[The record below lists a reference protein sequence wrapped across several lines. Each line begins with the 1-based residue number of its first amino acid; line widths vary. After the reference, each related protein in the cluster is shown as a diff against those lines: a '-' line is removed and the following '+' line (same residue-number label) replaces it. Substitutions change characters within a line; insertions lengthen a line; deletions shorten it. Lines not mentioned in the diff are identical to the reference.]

1 MFRSKEIITLL
12 KGPGSMKPKGGN
24 FLLTRVLFS
33 MSRPT
38 HLLLIAFVYL
48 FGTVIALADG
58 ASLEVSTFWIGL
70 FVLIPLSA
78 SVHYANEYAD
88 FETDSLT
95 NRTLFSGGSG
105 ALPKSGLPR
114 IIALRA
120 AWGAGSVGPLIALLA
135 IVRGSLSALSLGIL
149 LIGTLLGW
157 MYSLK
162 PLALGWRGLGE
173 LDNAVLGGVL
183 LPLYGYVVQ
192 AGKFEAWVIAAL
204 LPFGGAVFIN
214 LLATTWPDR
223 VADRQVGKQTLATR
237 MPTGYLRVLY
247 WSFALAIVISVILLL
262 HRVLPVEVVF
272 GSLLITPVLLWGGL
286 RYTRQHSPFPTATAM
301 VLLLAAQFVGWWLTI
316 DFCCL
321 FNPI

>member
-1 MFRSKEIITLL
+1 
-12 KGPGSMKPKGGN
+12 MKPKGGN
-24 FLLTRVLFS
+24 FLLIRVLFS

-38 HLLLIAFVYL
+38 QLLLIAFVYL
-48 FGTVIALADG
+48 FGSIIALADG

-78 SVHYANEYAD
+78 SIHYANEYAD
-88 FETDSLT
+88 FETDTLT

-105 ALPKSGLPR
+105 ALQNSGLPR

-120 AWGAGSVGPLIALLA
+120 AWGAVSVGSLMALIA
-135 IVRGSLSALSLGIL
+135 IVRGNLSALSLGIL

-192 AGKFEAWVIAAL
+192 AGKFEAWVIVAL

-223 VADRQVGKQTLATR
+223 AADRQVGKRTLATR

-262 HRVLPVEVVF
+262 HRVLPVQVVF

-286 RYTRQHSPFPTATAM
+286 RYTRQHSPFPTVLAM
-301 VLLLAAQFVGWWLTI
+301 VLLLVAQLVGWWSTI

>member
-1 MFRSKEIITLL
+1 
-12 KGPGSMKPKGGN
+12 
-24 FLLTRVLFS
+24 

-38 HLLLIAFVYL
+38 QLLLIAFVYL
-48 FGTVIALADG
+48 FGSIIALADG

-78 SVHYANEYAD
+78 SIHYANEYAD
-88 FETDSLT
+88 FETDTLT

-105 ALPKSGLPR
+105 ALQNSGLPR

-120 AWGAGSVGPLIALLA
+120 AWGAVSVGSLMALIA
-135 IVRGSLSALSLGIL
+135 IVRGNLSALSLGIL

-192 AGKFEAWVIAAL
+192 AGKFEAWVIVAL

-223 VADRQVGKQTLATR
+223 AADLQVGKRTLATR

-272 GSLLITPVLLWGGL
+272 GSLLISPVLLWGGL

-301 VLLLAAQFVGWWLTI
+301 VLLLAAQFVGWWSTI

>member
-1 MFRSKEIITLL
+1 
-12 KGPGSMKPKGGN
+12 MKPQKGH
-24 FLLTRVLFS
+24 FLLIGVLFS

-38 HLLLIAFVYL
+38 QLLLIAFVYL
-48 FGTVIALADG
+48 FGSIIALAGG

-78 SVHYANEYAD
+78 SIHYANEYAD
-88 FETDSLT
+88 YETDRLT

-105 ALPKSGLPR
+105 ALQNSGLPR

-120 AWGAGSVGPLIALLA
+120 AWGAVSVGSLIA
-135 IVRGSLSALSLGIL
+135 IVRGNLSALSLGIL
-149 LIGTLLGW
+149 LIGTLFGW

-192 AGKFEAWVIAAL
+192 AGKFEAWVILAL

-223 VADRQVGKQTLATR
+223 VADRQVGKRTLATR

-262 HRVLPVEVVF
+262 HRVLPAEVVF

-286 RYTRQHSPFPTATAM
+286 RYTRQHSPLPTVSAM
-301 VLLLAAQFVGWWLTI
+301 VLLLVAQFVGWWSTI

-321 FNPI
+321 FNSI

>member
-1 MFRSKEIITLL
+1 
-12 KGPGSMKPKGGN
+12 MKPKGGN

-120 AWGAGSVGPLIALLA
+120 AWGAVSVGSLIALLA
-135 IVRGSLSALSLGIL
+135 IVRGRLSALSLGIL

-223 VADRQVGKQTLATR
+223 VADRQVGKRTLATR

-301 VLLLAAQFVGWWLTI
+301 VLLLAAQFVGWWSTI

>member
-1 MFRSKEIITLL
+1 
-12 KGPGSMKPKGGN
+12 MKPKRGY

-38 HLLLIAFVYL
+38 QLLLIAFVYL
-48 FGTVIALADG
+48 FGSIIALAGG
-58 ASLEVSTFWIGL
+58 ASLELSTFWVGL

-78 SVHYANEYAD
+78 SIHYANEYAD
-88 FETDSLT
+88 FETDTLT
-95 NRTLFSGGSG
+95 NRTLYSGGSG
-105 ALPKSGLPR
+105 ALQNSGLPR

-120 AWGAGSVGPLIALLA
+120 AWGAVSVGSLIA
-135 IVRGSLSALSLGIL
+135 IVRGNLSALSLGIL
-149 LIGTLLGW
+149 LIGTLFGW

-192 AGKFEAWVIAAL
+192 AGKFEAWVIFAL

-223 VADRQVGKQTLATR
+223 VADRLVGKRTLATR

-262 HRVLPVEVVF
+262 HRVLPVQVVF
-272 GSLLITPVLLWGGL
+272 GSLLITPVLLWAGL
-286 RYTRQHSPFPTATAM
+286 RYTRQQSPFPTVLAM
-301 VLLLAAQFVGWWLTI
+301 VLLLVAQLVGWWSTI

>member
-1 MFRSKEIITLL
+1 
-12 KGPGSMKPKGGN
+12 MKPKGGN

-120 AWGAGSVGPLIALLA
+120 AWGAVSVGSLIALLA

-149 LIGTLLGW
+149 LIGTLFGW

-192 AGKFEAWVIAAL
+192 AGRFEAWVIVAL

-223 VADRQVGKQTLATR
+223 AADLQVGKRTLATR

-272 GSLLITPVLLWGGL
+272 GSLLISPVLLWGGL

-301 VLLLAAQFVGWWLTI
+301 VLLLAAQFVGWWSTI

>member
-1 MFRSKEIITLL
+1 
-12 KGPGSMKPKGGN
+12 MKPKGGN
-24 FLLTRVLFS
+24 FLLIRVLFS

-38 HLLLIAFVYL
+38 QLLLIAFVYL
-48 FGTVIALADG
+48 FGSIIALADG

-78 SVHYANEYAD
+78 SIHYANEYAD
-88 FETDSLT
+88 FETDTLT

-105 ALPKSGLPR
+105 ALQNSGLPR

-120 AWGAGSVGPLIALLA
+120 AWGAVSVGSLMALIA
-135 IVRGSLSALSLGIL
+135 IVRGNLSALSLGIL

-192 AGKFEAWVIAAL
+192 AGKFEAWVIVAL

-223 VADRQVGKQTLATR
+223 AADRHVGKRTLATR

-247 WSFALAIVISVILLL
+247 WSFALAIIISVILLL
-262 HRVLPVEVVF
+262 HRVLPVQVVF

-301 VLLLAAQFVGWWLTI
+301 VLLLAAQFVGWWSTI